1 MTETVT
7 HPHTIADARAQPAFG
22 LTDVLLFLMAVIW
35 GINFVVVKY
44 ATRIFPPV
52 AFTGMRVGTAA
63 LFLVIFALLR
73 RGPADEAGERASG
86 RSTITSL
93 QRADIVR
100 MLLFGFLGNGL
111 YQLFFVHGVA
121 RTRAGN
127 AALIIAAA
135 PAFIALIARA
145 RGMERVRTK
154 ALLGIG
160 LSIAGVALVMAGS
173 ARPSNGEPTLLGS
186 VLVFLGVLCWS
197 LYTILL
203 QPYTRRVDVWRLS
216 AITMVG
222 GAVTLMLASAAAR
235 GLRESA
241 ADRCAPRRMG
251 SDWRG
256 SDGIPGRRRDD
267 DHRGRFPHQSMRL
280 VLFDIDGTLLNSGG
294 MGRAAM
300 QRALDKVFGSPGN
313 PSYRYD
319 GKTDKQIVRDVMRLE
334 GHSDEHI
341 DSRMEKLLEL
351 YLEGLHEAAKS
362 RKFNVRPLEE

>member
-63 LFLVIFALLR
+63 LFLVMFALLR

-203 QPYTRRVDVWRLS
+203 QPYTTRVDVWRLS

-222 GAVTLMLASAAAR
+222 GAVPLMLASAPSIARIDWSNVGPGAWAALLYSSVISMGVAYIFWYR
-235 GLRESA
+235 GLRILGPTRTAVYANLQPIVALLA
-241 ADRCAPRRMG
+241 AWAVIGEVPTVFQG
-251 SDWRG
+251 VG
-256 SDGIPGRRRDD
+256 ATTIIAGV
-267 DHRGRFPHQSMRL
+267 FL
-280 VLFDIDGTLLNSGG
+280 T
-294 MGRAAM
+294 RA
-300 QRALDKVFGSPGN
+300 
-313 PSYRYD
+313 
-319 GKTDKQIVRDVMRLE
+319 
-334 GHSDEHI
+334 
-341 DSRMEKLLEL
+341 
-351 YLEGLHEAAKS
+351 
-362 RKFNVRPLEE
+362 